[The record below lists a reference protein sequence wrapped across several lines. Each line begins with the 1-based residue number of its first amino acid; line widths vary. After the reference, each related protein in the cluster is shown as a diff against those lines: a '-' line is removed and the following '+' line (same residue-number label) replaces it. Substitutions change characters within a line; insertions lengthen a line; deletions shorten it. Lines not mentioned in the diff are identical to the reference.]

1 MSGIGVSGRR
11 LAQAERQ
18 QSALTGQSQPFGQ
31 RAKQSLSDQ
40 QFNKSVVVETEKRD
54 RYGQEVCKIFVS
66 VQDVNLEQTK
76 RSMA

>member
-1 MSGIGVSGRR
+1 MTVLGRCVNLVLNSDR
-11 LAQAERQ
+11 PQT
-18 QSALTGQSQPFGQ
+18 ALTGQSQPFGQ